1 MTCLKPEPPPMSDAP
16 FGRRRFLTLA
26 GAAGLALAAGSRVWP
41 QDEAASAAPADGRS
55 PLPDLPPRGDRRLV
69 AISDLN
75 GPYGSTAYLPQ
86 VHRAVA
92 LIPALAPD
100 LVLCGGDM
108 VAGQKAGLSS
118 AQLAAMWAGF
128 EQQLL
133 LPLRRAGLPV
143 AFTLGNHDASGSRVG
158 DRYSFALDRREAER
172 FWRPRQDQLGLR
184 FVDASRFPF
193 AYSVRQA
200 DLFLLVWDASAS
212 RLPDGQIAWAERS
225 LASEAARSA
234 QARLVLGH
242 LPLQAIARG
251 RERPGEVLQ
260 QADRLQGLL
269 ERGGASAYISG
280 HHHAFFPGRS
290 GQLDLL
296 ALGALGHGPRRL
308 LGSGQPPRHT
318 LTLIDLFWPRAGRPG
333 RRVYTSYDMTSL
345 QRIQPAELPALIT
358 TPEGRRLE
366 RIG

>member
-1 MTCLKPEPPPMSDAP
+1 
-16 FGRRRFLTLA
+16 
-26 GAAGLALAAGSRVWP
+26 
-41 QDEAASAAPADGRS
+41 
-55 PLPDLPPRGDRRLV
+55 
-69 AISDLN
+69 
-75 GPYGSTAYLPQ
+75 
-86 VHRAVA
+86 
-92 LIPALAPD
+92 
-100 LVLCGGDM
+100 
-108 VAGQKAGLSS
+108 
-118 AQLAAMWAGF
+118 MWAAF

-143 AFTLGNHDASGSRVG
+143 AFTLGNHDASGSRAG
-158 DRYSFALDRREAER
+158 GRYTFAEDRKAAER

-200 DLFLLVWDASAS
+200 DLFLLVWDASAPL
-212 RLPDGQIAWAERS
+212 LPAEQIAWAERS

-251 RERPGEVLQ
+251 RENPGEVLQ
-260 QADRLQGLL
+260 QADVLQRLL

-308 LGSGQPPRHT
+308 LGSGQSPRHT
-318 LTLIDLFWPRAGRPG
+318 LTLIDLFWPRDARPPHLHQLRHDQPAADPAGRAAGADHHTRGPAPG
-333 RRVYTSYDMTSL
+333 ATRLSDPAHRASRRVTGSDRAPS
-345 QRIQPAELPALIT
+345 
-358 TPEGRRLE
+358 RRSPGVCGS
-366 RIG
+366 RRRG